1 MKQTIKTIISLII
14 ILVTQHN
21 TKAQDTLRAEQTTI
35 HKFDTLYLYCYHG
48 TQTIYTGY
56 ILDIHD
62 EQLNYINKIEN
73 GRLTESTSYHSNGNK
88 ETHAHFKNGIEVI
101 TWTEWDANGLKIE
114 QGEYHNGLREGVW
127 LFFEQGV
134 IHCMGAYRKG
144 LRHGTW
150 NTFDNE
156 GNITKQEKFLKDKPF
171 Q

>member
-1 MKQTIKTIISLII
+1 MKHTIKTILSLII
-14 ILVTQHN
+14 IIATHCN
-21 TKAQDTLRAEQTTI
+21 ATAQDTLRAEQITM
-35 HKFDTLYLYCYHG
+35 HKFDTVSLACYHG
-48 TQTIYTGY
+48 TQTIFTGY

-88 ETHAHFKNGIEVI
+88 MRWAQYKEGKEEG
-101 TWTEWDANGLKIE
+101 TWIEWDANGLKLQE
-114 QGEYHNGLREGVW
+114 GQYSNGYREGVW

-134 IHCMGAYRKG
+134 IYCMGAYRKG

-150 NTFDNE
+150 NHFDNE
-156 GNITKQEKFLKDKPF
+156 GTIIKQEKFFKDKPY